1 MGSCKG
7 SLKGFYEGL
16 GVSVLG
22 FYVGLGV
29 SVLGFYVDLGV
40 SVLVVKGHSQAMG

>member
-29 SVLGFYVDLGV
+29 SVL
-40 SVLVVKGHSQAMG
+40 VVKGHSQAMG